1 MAAVKT
7 TITLIKA
14 DIGSIGGHIRTCDVT
29 TDVVCQRID
38 EAHQSGLIIDYK
50 IWNAGDDTEIL
61 MTHTRGVDDEE
72 IHKVAFDALM
82 DGTKNAKERGLYG
95 AGQDILKEAFSG
107 NVRGMGPGVAEM
119 EFEERPADP
128 FVVFTADK
136 TAPGAFNYPI
146 FRVFADP
153 FNTAGLI
160 IDPKLHDG
168 FLFEVYDIKNDKMV
182 MMDTPSEVYD
192 LLALIGA
199 TEDYVI
205 KRVHSKDKSRGIA
218 AAISTEKLYAVAG
231 KYIGK
236 DDPAAI
242 VRAQSG
248 FPATGE
254 ILEGFA
260 LGHLVTGWMR
270 GSHNGPLMPVPL
282 HYSQCTRFD
291 GPPRITGLAFSMKDG
306 KLTEPIDVFDDPAWN
321 LTRDQCMYV
330 ADYLRRH
337 GPFEPHRL
345 PPSSMEYTTLPDV
358 LNKLKARF
366 KPVK

>member
-1 MAAVKT
+1 VAAVKT
-7 TITLIKA
+7 TISLIKA
-14 DIGSIGGHIRTCDVT
+14 DIGSIGGHVRTCDIT
-29 TDVVCQRID
+29 TDVVCQTID
-38 EAHQSGLIIDYK
+38 KAHQSGLIIDYK

-82 DGTKNAKERGLYG
+82 EGAKNAKERGLYG

-168 FLFEVYDIKNDKMV
+168 FVFEVYDIKNDKMV
-182 MMDTPSEVYD
+182 KMDTPSELYD

-205 KRVHSKDKSRGIA
+205 KRVHSKDKSRGVA
-218 AAISTEKLYAVAG
+218 AVISTEKLYAVAG

-236 DDPAAI
+236 DDPGAI

-260 LGHLVTGWMR
+260 LGHLVTN
-270 GSHNGPLMPVPL
+270 HLM
-282 HYSQCTRFD
+282 
-291 GPPRITGLAFSMKDG
+291 
-306 KLTEPIDVFDDPAWN
+306 
-321 LTRDQCMYV
+321 
-330 ADYLRRH
+330 
-337 GPFEPHRL
+337 
-345 PPSSMEYTTLPDV
+345 SSMIQPGT
-358 LNKLKARF
+358 
-366 KPVK
+366 

>member
-1 MAAVKT
+1 MVAHVK
-7 TITLIKA
+7 ITVSLIKA
-14 DIGSIGGHIRTCDVT
+14 DIGSIGGHVRTCDIVT
-29 TDVVCQRID
+29 DIVSKKVVAGQ
-38 EAHQSGLIIDYK
+38 ESGLIIDLK

-72 IHKVAFDALM
+72 IHKLAFEALTAGA
-82 DGTKNAKERGLYG
+82 DNARERGLYG
-95 AGQDILKEAFSG
+95 AGQDLLKDAFSG
-107 NVRGMGPGVAEM
+107 NVRGMGPGVAEI

-128 FVVFTADK
+128 FIVFTADK

-146 FRVFADP
+146 CRIFADP
-153 FNTAGLI
+153 FNTAGLV
-160 IDPKLHDG
+160 IDPKLHGG
-168 FLFEVYDIKNDKMV
+168 FTFEIYDIKGDKKVTMQL
-182 MMDTPSEVYD
+182 PEEYYD
-192 LLALIGA
+192 MLALIGS

-205 KRVHSKDKSRGIA
+205 KRVLSKNEKLGTA

-236 DDPAAI
+236 DDPAAV

-254 ILEGFA
+254 VLEGFA
-260 LGHLVTGWMR
+260 LGHLVPGWMR

-282 HYSQCTRFD
+282 KYSQCTRFD
-291 GPPRITGLAFSMKDG
+291 GPPRITGLAFSMKNG
-306 KLTEPIDVFDDPAWN
+306 KLTEPIDVFDDPAWD
-321 LTRDQCMYV
+321 LTREQCMYI

-345 PPSSMEYTTLPDV
+345 PPASMEYTTLPNV
-358 LNKLKARF
+358 LERLKSRF
-366 KPVK
+366 KPV

>member
-1 MAAVKT
+1 MK
-7 TITLIKA
+7 ITLSVIKA

-29 TDVVCQRID
+29 TDVVCNIIE
-38 EAHQSGLIIDYK
+38 EAKETALVIDYR

-61 MTHTRGVDDEE
+61 LTHTRGIDDEE
-72 IHKVAFDALM
+72 IHKLAFKALM
-82 DGTKNAKERGLYG
+82 EGAKNAKERGLYG
-95 AGQDILKEAFSG
+95 AGQDMLKEAFSG
-107 NVRGMGPGVAEM
+107 NIRGMGPGVAEI
-119 EFEERPADP
+119 EFDERPADP

-168 FLFEVYDIKNDKMV
+168 FLFEVYDIKNNKKI
-182 MMDTPSEVYD
+182 MMDTPSELYD

-205 KRVHSKDKSRGIA
+205 KRVHSKDKTRGVA
-218 AAISTEKLYAVAG
+218 ATISTEKLYAVAG

-242 VRAQSG
+242 IRAQSG

-282 HYSQCTRFD
+282 HFSQCTRFD
-291 GPPRITGLAFSMKDG
+291 GPPRVTGLAFSMKNG
-306 KLTEPIDVFDDPAWN
+306 VLTEPIDVFDDPAWDI
-321 LTRDQCMYV
+321 TRQQCMQI

-358 LNKLKARF
+358 LNKLKERF
-366 KPVK
+366 TPVK

>member
-1 MAAVKT
+1 MK
-7 TITLIKA
+7 ITLSLIKA
-14 DIGSIGGHIRTCDVT
+14 DIGSIGGHIRTCDIVS
-29 TDVVCQRID
+29 DVVCQVVD
-38 EAHQSGLIIDYK
+38 EAQASGLIIDYRA
-50 IWNAGDDTEIL
+50 WNAGDDQEL
-61 MTHTRGVDDEE
+61 LFSHTHGVDHEE
-72 IHKVAFDALM
+72 IHKLAFDALM
-82 DGTKNAKERGLYG
+82 AGAKNAKERGLYG

-136 TAPGAFNYPI
+136 TAPGAFNYPV

-153 FNTAGLI
+153 FNTAGLV
-160 IDPKLHDG
+160 IDPKLHEG
-168 FLFEVYDIKNDKMV
+168 FIFEIFDIKNDQKI
-182 MMDTPSEVYD
+182 MMEMPNEYYD
-192 LLALIGA
+192 ILALIGS

-205 KRVHSKDKSRGIA
+205 KRVFSKDESRGIA
-218 AAISTEKLYAVAG
+218 AVVSTEKLYAVAG
-231 KYIGK
+231 RYVGK

-242 VRAQSG
+242 IRAQSG

-254 ILEGFA
+254 VLEGFA

-291 GPPRITGLAFSMKDG
+291 GPPRITGLAFSMKNG
-306 KLTEPIDVFDDPAWN
+306 KFAEPIDVFDDPAWD
-321 LTRDQCMYV
+321 LTRDQCMFV

-358 LNKLKARF
+358 LKRLKSRF
-366 KPVK
+366 KPLK